1 MPPAT
6 RTATDCQH
14 VATHH
19 VNTTLTRRT
28 RNVAHTVVDATR
40 PTRTDGTDSI
50 TLEADHAA
58 SMPRRCAR
66 DIGKE
71 MGMTDNGEF
80 YGVHYYEELQSACD
94 KVNDDIQAYVDRT
107 SGNDDLKPV
116 VYYTHRIKSPQS
128 LKAKLAMRG
137 LPQTYESA
145 LENGIHDIV
154 GFRIVCA
161 FQEDVYTTEAM
172 FLNNPDYEIMQVK
185 DYIAEPK
192 PNGYRSLHLI
202 TRLTNGDA
210 AGVYVEIQIRTIAMD
225 TWATLEHKLK
235 YKKDIDDGY
244 GSLTAQLRKCA
255 DDITSVDCDMS
266 AIRDVV

>member
-1 MPPAT
+1 MAS
-6 RTATDCQH
+6 
-14 VATHH
+14 
-19 VNTTLTRRT
+19 RRQQET
-28 RNVAHTVVDATR
+28 
-40 PTRTDGTDSI
+40 
-50 TLEADHAA
+50 HAA
-58 SMPRRCAR
+58 SVPRRCAR

-94 KVNDDIQAYVDRT
+94 KVNGDIQAYVDRT

-161 FQEDVYTTEAM
+161 FQEDVYTTEEM
-172 FLNNPDYEIMQVK
+172 FLDNPDYEIVRVK